1 MDVGKLEKK
10 IRDGKGTFKD
20 LHNLCVESG
29 KALSA
34 SVIQQLNEEYPNG
47 NISEEDARR
56 VVHPLMLEN
65 HKYVSELSALVI
77 NAMYKRNGVGI
88 KAIIPEYNIYQEN
101 DIVKE
106 IVDRSRTDESE

>member
-1 MDVGKLEKK
+1 MDKLEKK

-29 KALSA
+29 KKLTADI
-34 SVIQQLNEEYPNG
+34 VGQLNEEFPAG

-56 VVHPLMLEN
+56 IVHPLMLEN
-65 HKYVSELSALVI
+65 HKYISEMSALVI
-77 NAMYKRNGVGI
+77 NAMYKKNGIGI

-106 IVDRSRTDESE
+106 IVDRGRTDESE